1 MAAPASRLALIFRAC
16 ASRLPECAPRRSDIE
31 RATYTDFMGTARALL
46 AEQGIGRFFNGWAF
60 RTTRMIC
67 AIWLIGQCKNLFGYR
82 LFPHAAKKDE
92 S

>member
-1 MAAPASRLALIFRAC
+1 
-16 ASRLPECAPRRSDIE
+16 
-31 RATYTDFMGTARALL
+31 MGTARTLL
-46 AEQGIGRFFNGWAF
+46 AQEGVGRFFNGWTF

-82 LFPHAAKKDE
+82 LFPHAAKKAE